1 MLSIDIARAHALSV
15 ATLARR
21 IYLNTVQ
28 VEQLEHD
35 IDVDTETMDENIG
48 YMSEDACREALEL
61 LSGTQYE
68 YQLVRSAIVAKHPEW
83 LWAGEA

>member
-1 MLSIDIARAHALSV
+1 MLSIDIDRAHALSV

-21 IYLNTVQ
+21 VYLSTVQ

-35 IDVDTETMDENIG
+35 IDTDTRTLDDNIV
-48 YMSEDACREALEL
+48 YMSEDACKEALSL
-61 LSGTQYE
+61 LSGTQHE
-68 YQLVRSAIVAKHPEW
+68 YQLVRSAIIAKHPEW

>member
-1 MLSIDIARAHALSV
+1 MLPTDIVRAHALSV

-28 VEQLEHD
+28 IEQLEHD
-35 IDVDTETMDENIG
+35 IDDDTETMDNNID
-48 YMSEDACREALEL
+48 YMSEDACKQALEL
-61 LSGTQYE
+61 LSGTQHE